1 MKHALALR
9 KCFYKHLWQESMNF
23 PGKTKI
29 AVEVMKLW
37 NQSPKDIPSFK
48 IKKPD
53 TDNMLIKDLKI

>member
-1 MKHALALR
+1 
-9 KCFYKHLWQESMNF
+9 MNF

-37 NQSPKDIPSFK
+37 NQSTKDIPSFK

>member
-1 MKHALALR
+1 
-9 KCFYKHLWQESMNF
+9 MNF